1 MHNDVAELGEETPS
15 GIRNM
20 FRFIPDMGSPNTAE
34 WVAPCSNR
42 GICDMS
48 AGLCNCFAGYTN
60 ENCDTQSALAV

>member
-1 MHNDVAELGEETPS
+1 MVNDILEPGEDPAS

-20 FRFIPDMGSPNTAE
+20 FRFIPDMGSANTAQ

-42 GICDMS
+42 GLCDQTS
-48 AGLCNCFAGYTN
+48 GLCTCFAGYTN